1 MGLFL
6 ALGSACSEP
15 GAPEAAAGTG
25 GQGGGVAGAGAGVG
39 GSSGAP
45 AGLGGSSA
53 GSSGG
58 GAGGSAAGSSSAG
71 GQAGSAAGGASNL
84 GGASSG
90 GTAGTAGTVGV
101 AGAANPGWVGSWAT
115 AQQLTEDANEP
126 PSPGLANNTLRQVF
140 QVSLGGTRVRL
151 RFSNEYGNAP
161 LTLTKVHCALSAGGG
176 AIMSNTDTALTFA
189 GSASVTLQPKEAIFS
204 DPAEFALA
212 PASKL
217 AVSIQ
222 FGAVPSDITGHPG
235 SRTTSYLQA
244 GDGVA
249 SASLSAPATTD
260 HWYVLSG
267 LDVMASDSRALVILG
282 DSITDGRG
290 STTNGNDRWPD
301 ALAAR
306 LRGNAATAKVG
317 VLNLGIGGN
326 SVVSGGLGPT
336 AQARFDG
343 DVLKQSGVKWLIV
356 FEGVNDIGEA
366 TGTAVATSLIEAYK
380 GFVTKARG
388 AGLGVFGAT
397 ILPFKGHSYYSAD
410 HELAR
415 QTVNDWIRQA
425 GNFDAVIDL
434 DAAVRNPAQ
443 VDTLL
448 STYDQGDHLH
458 LNPSGYKKLADTVDL
473 ALFK

>member
-1 MGLFL
+1 L
-6 ALGSACSEP
+6 
-15 GAPEAAAGTG
+15 
-25 GQGGGVAGAGAGVG
+25 
-39 GSSGAP
+39 
-45 AGLGGSSA
+45 
-53 GSSGG
+53 
-58 GAGGSAAGSSSAG
+58 
-71 GQAGSAAGGASNL
+71 GGASN
-84 GGASSG
+84 G
-90 GTAGTAGTVGV
+90 GTAGTAGV
-101 AGAANPGWVGSWAT
+101 AGAANPGWVGTWAT

-140 QVSLGGTRVRL
+140 QVSLGGARVRL

-161 LTLTKVHCALSAGGG
+161 LTLTKVHCAVSAGGG
-176 AIMSNTDTALTFA
+176 AITANTDTALTFA
-189 GSASVTLQPKEAIFS
+189 GAASVTLQPKEIVFS
-204 DPAEFALA
+204 DPADFTLA
-212 PASKL
+212 PQSKV

-222 FGAVPSDITGHPG
+222 FGAVPTDITGHPG

-249 SASLSAPATTD
+249 SASLSAPATAD

-267 LDVMASDSRALVILG
+267 LDVQATDSRSLVILG

-301 ALAAR
+301 ALATR
-306 LRGNAATAKVG
+306 LRANAATAKIG

-326 SVVSGGLGPT
+326 AVVTGGLGPT

-356 FEGVNDIGEA
+356 FEGVNDIGES
-366 TGTAVATSLIEAYK
+366 TGTAVAASLIEAYK

-410 HELAR
+410 HEAAR
-415 QTVNDWIRQA
+415 KTVNDWIRQA

-434 DAAVRNPAQ
+434 DAAVRDPAQ
-443 VDTLL
+443 LDTLL
-448 STYDQGDHLH
+448 PTYDQGDHLH

>member
-1 MGLFL
+1 
-6 ALGSACSEP
+6 
-15 GAPEAAAGTG
+15 
-25 GQGGGVAGAGAGVG
+25 V
-39 GSSGAP
+39 
-45 AGLGGSSA
+45 GGSSA
-53 GSSGG
+53 GSPGG
-58 GAGGSAAGSSSAG
+58 GVAGSS
-71 GQAGSAAGGASNL
+71 
-84 GGASSG
+84 GGASSVAGQG
-90 GTAGTAGTVGV
+90 GTGGAGNAGGNAGGVGNVAGSAGTAAG
-101 AGAANPGWVGSWAT
+101 AGAANQGWVGTWAT

-126 PSPGLANNTLRQVF
+126 PSPGLANNTLRQVL
-140 QVSLGGTRVRL
+140 QVSLGGARVRL
-151 RFSNEYGNAP
+151 RFSNEYGNGP
-161 LTLTKVHCALSAGGG
+161 LTLTKVHCAVSAGGG
-176 AIMSNTDTALTFA
+176 AITASTDTALTFA
-189 GSASVTLQPKEAIFS
+189 GAASVTLQPKDIVFS
-204 DPAEFALA
+204 DPADFTLA
-212 PASKL
+212 PQSKV

-222 FGAVPSDITGHPG
+222 FGAVPTDITGHPG

-267 LDVMASDSRALVILG
+267 LDVQATDSRSLVILG

-301 ALAAR
+301 ALATR
-306 LRGNAATAKVG
+306 LRANAATAKIG

-326 SVVSGGLGPT
+326 SVLSGGLGPT

-356 FEGVNDIGEA
+356 FEGVNDIGDSIDA
-366 TGTAVATSLIEAYK
+366 SVAGNLIEAYK

-458 LNPSGYKKLADTVDL
+458 LNPTGYKKLADSVNL
-473 ALFK
+473 ELFK